1 MDTVISPSEVESQ
14 PDSYDPSWCRN
25 RTMSKSQIHNWRNLT
40 VNQAGDTVFCPSC
53 KSFLNIA
60 GWFGGIECTRK
71 GESRQTFRDSQGQ
84 SMQVLT
90 DTDNAGGKH
99 KVNPRNHTLGE
110 EGIQSRC
117 TIRRCKRPTSRLFL
131 NEYQYQAPYSEEDL
145 SGDEGPASVDTA
157 ENDSDHPV
165 EPCEPGTHKLSTGRG
180 TAHGRKDHNPA
191 TGSFIVTPRAILT
204 CLTCGLAEVP
214 IYSYE
219 TMRCPS
225 EGPKNSGDARKS
237 SSSSALRKT
246 VAASAWMEA

>member
-1 MDTVISPSEVESQ
+1 
-14 PDSYDPSWCRN
+14 
-25 RTMSKSQIHNWRNLT
+25 MSKSQIHNWRNLT

-71 GESRQTFRDSQGQ
+71 GESRQTFRNSQGQ

-225 EGPKNSGDARKS
+225 EGPKYSGDARKS

-246 VAASAWMEA
+246 VAASARMEA